1 MMNKSE
7 RENHEMIES
16 AISFLNDYQYS
27 REENK
32 DIYLEYAV
40 DLITFVINKH
50 ENDKEEPIL
59 KAADEIHHEMEVETA
74 EEIKKVLMS
83 SPMDYM
89 FPFWDQDV
97 QGVYVPNDE
106 QPTIQPTYVADIK
119 SYGGIVYDGDNNIQ
133 YFIDNGKWH
142 KWTYKGDGK

>member
-1 MMNKSE
+1 
-7 RENHEMIES
+7 MIES

-27 REENK
+27 SEENK
-32 DIYLEYAV
+32 DIYLEYAI

-50 ENDKEEPIL
+50 ENDKEEPIF

-106 QPTIQPTYVADIK
+106 QPTIQPNRVAIIK
-119 SYGGIVYDGDNNIQ
+119 SYSGIVYDDDNNIQ
-133 YFIDNGKWH
+133 YFKDNGTWH
-142 KWTYKGDGK
+142 KWTYKGGNK